1 MDGVHRPEE
10 EANPSS
16 ILEELAPQSPD
27 ITNREATELT
37 VYHSAA
43 TNTSSSTK
51 SQYQGFFGP
60 VKRFWLSHV
69 SLRVPHVKSRDHLGM
84 LTSS

>member
-1 MDGVHRPEE
+1 MDRVHRPEE
-10 EANPSS
+10 EANPST
-16 ILEELAPQSPD
+16 ILEDLAPQLPD

-43 TNTSSSTK
+43 TNTSASTK
-51 SQYQGFFGP
+51 SQYQGQNGP
-60 VKRFWLSHV
+60 VKRFWRSHV
-69 SLRVPHVKSRDHLGM
+69 SLRVPHVKCRDHLGM